1 MGDLVWLV
9 RNQEEEARLL
19 SSERASK
26 AQALEALHVL
36 TGCLRKSKA
45 ENIVRQT
52 GRRKSQGLSAGGQ
65 GYRPETKSRP
75 SEMGREKI
83 LKKFFHM
90 ARFREKKKKKKT
102 QKTLSHHRLREKS
115 ARQGILGKTV
125 QKRLTPTCRSTKKGA
140 LNAVWM

>member
-75 SEMGREKI
+75 SEMGRDV
-83 LKKFFHM
+83 
-90 ARFREKKKKKKT
+90 
-102 QKTLSHHRLREKS
+102 
-115 ARQGILGKTV
+115 QGRI
-125 QKRLTPTCRSTKKGA
+125 
-140 LNAVWM
+140 

>member
-1 MGDLVWLV
+1 M
-9 RNQEEEARLL
+9 
-19 SSERASK
+19 
-26 AQALEALHVL
+26 
-36 TGCLRKSKA
+36 RKSKA

-90 ARFREKKKKKKT
+90 ARFREKKKKKRKN
-102 QKTLSHHRLREKS
+102 RL
-115 ARQGILGKTV
+115 
-125 QKRLTPTCRSTKKGA
+125 KKGKA
-140 LNAVWM
+140 AVWK